1 MNFDTREQIRL
12 RIQSSQI
19 LVFVSTKT
27 PKNTVKFKYPAD
39 DPLDLTFE
47 YCDAEGKKYD
57 ALFDEHSITLGDCQ
71 LENGKQSFTFHFY
84 IRKGTILSL

>member
-27 PKNTVKFKYPAD
+27 PKNTVKFIEPAD
-39 DPLDLTFE
+39 DPLDLTLP
-47 YCDAEGKKYD
+47 YCDAKGKKYD

-71 LENGKQSFTFHFY
+71 LENGRQSFTFHFY

>member
-27 PKNTVKFKYPAD
+27 PKNGVKFKVPAD
-39 DPLDLTFE
+39 DPLDLTLPF
-47 YCDAEGKKYD
+47 YDAEGNFYD
-57 ALFDEHSITLGDCQ
+57 ALFDKHSITLEGGQ

-84 IRKGTILSL
+84 IRKGTIFSL

>member
-1 MNFDTREQIRL
+1 MNFNTREQIRF

-19 LVFVSTKT
+19 LVFVSTKK
-27 PKNTVKFKYPAD
+27 PKDKVKFTEPAA
-39 DPLDLTFE
+39 DPLDLTLP
-47 YCDAEGKKYD
+47 YCDAKGKKYD

-84 IRKGTILSL
+84 IRKGTIFSL

>member
-27 PKNTVKFKYPAD
+27 PKNGVKFKVPAD
-39 DPLDLTFE
+39 DPLDLTLP
-47 YCDAEGKKYD
+47 YYDAEGNFYD
-57 ALFDEHSITLGDCQ
+57 ALFDKHSITLEGGQ
-71 LENGKQSFTFHFY
+71 LENSKKSFTFHFE
-84 IRKGTILSL
+84 

>member
-27 PKNTVKFKYPAD
+27 PKNTVKFIEPAD
-39 DPLDLTFE
+39 DPLDLTLP
-47 YCDAEGKKYD
+47 YRDAKGKKYD
-57 ALFDEHSITLGDCQ
+57 ALFDEHSTLGDCH
-71 LENGKQSFTFHFY
+71 LESSKQSFTFHIY
-84 IRKGTILSL
+84 IRKGTIFSL

>member
-27 PKNTVKFKYPAD
+27 PKNGVKFKVPAD
-39 DPLDLTFE
+39 DPLDLTLP
-47 YCDAEGKKYD
+47 YCDAKGKKYD

-71 LENGKQSFTFHFY
+71 LESGKQSFTFHFY
-84 IRKGTILSL
+84 IRKGTIFSL